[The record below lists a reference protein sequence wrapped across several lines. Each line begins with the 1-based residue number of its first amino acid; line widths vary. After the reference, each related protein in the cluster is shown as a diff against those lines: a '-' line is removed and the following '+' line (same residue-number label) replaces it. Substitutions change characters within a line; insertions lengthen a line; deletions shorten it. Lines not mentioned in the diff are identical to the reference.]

1 MSRFRSRPEFFV
13 DRSLGRH
20 RVAEALRDAGWTLRT
35 HFEVFGKRDEVV
47 ADAEWLEFCGTE
59 GLIVLT
65 KDRRLRYRPAEI
77 AAIRRYR
84 VKAFVLT
91 SGELTALE
99 QAERFIANAKAIE
112 EASVA
117 PGPLVYAVQAKRI
130 VRVYPG

>member
-20 RVAEALRDAGWTLRT
+20 TVAATLRDAGWTLRT

-47 ADAEWLEFCGTE
+47 SDAEWLELCGTE
-59 GLIVLT
+59 GLVVLT

-91 SGELTALE
+91 SGELTARE

-112 EASVA
+112 EAA
-117 PGPLVYAVQAKRI
+117 AARGPFVYAVQAKRI
-130 VRVYPG
+130 VRIYPG